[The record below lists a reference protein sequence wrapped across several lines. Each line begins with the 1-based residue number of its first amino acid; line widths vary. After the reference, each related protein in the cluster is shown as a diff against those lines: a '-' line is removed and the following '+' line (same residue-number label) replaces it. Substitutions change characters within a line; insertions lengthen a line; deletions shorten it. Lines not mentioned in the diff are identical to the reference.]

1 MDKDIQKLIE
11 RFMAGQTSI
20 EEEDILAEYFR
31 SHKVKDEWKA
41 YKEMFGWFDNGMQL
55 DSKRSAK
62 TRTKLMSLTA
72 LISTVAAAIAIMLI
86 IALPGS
92 KECTAITG
100 TPKVETKTYTCQTYI
115 TDTTTTDSAVTTKP
129 KRKIPKRKYKKDAY
143 NVTPPKTYLAKQ
155 QNDSINRLAEQ
166 LAEEKLNEIYR
177 RQEDM
182 LKEIEE
188 LHNRQNIG
196 IDIIMAV
203 IEDDLTE
210 YTDEDYY

>member
-20 EEEDILAEYFR
+20 EEEDMLAEYFR

-41 YKEMFGWFDNGMQL
+41 YKEMFGWFDNGMRL
-55 DSKRSAK
+55 DSKRKVK
-62 TRTKLMSLTA
+62 TKTKLMPLTA

-86 IALPGS
+86 IALPENNGGTAMTGS
-92 KECTAITG
+92 
-100 TPKVETKTYTCQTYI
+100 PKAETETYI
-115 TDTTTTDSAVTTKP
+115 CHTGRTDTITADSAVTTKP
-129 KRKIPKRKYKKDAY
+129 RRNTPERKYKKGAY

-155 QNDSINRLAEQ
+155 QNDSINQMAEQ